1 MVFIHLA
8 EPLEPLEPKIK
19 MTSNFLRINLIKLSF
34 AVCHLLLMGSVL
46 AQTPGYQ
53 KITWDDLLNL
63 EWYQQMKKDMASYGR
78 MAFLKDGSE
87 EAEKLMASMRSKLDE
102 APISTKYINQ
112 KIRMPGFVVPLDAVR
127 NGQREFLLVPYFGA
141 CIHTPPPPANQ
152 IVLVTPHPKLNLSKT
167 LESMDVIWVEG
178 LLKEARTKTA
188 SGVSGYTL
196 EAVKIYPYTALHNTK
211 K

>member
-1 MVFIHLA
+1 MKFNSIRY
-8 EPLEPLEPKIK
+8 
-19 MTSNFLRINLIKLSF
+19 TLIKVLLGLFSLSF
-34 AVCHLLLMGSVL
+34 SASVF

-53 KITWDDLLNL
+53 KITWDDLLNE

-87 EAEKLMASMRSKLDE
+87 EAEKLMSSMRKKLDE

-152 IVLVTPHPKLNLSKT
+152 IVLVTPHPQLNLSKT
-167 LESMDVIWVEG
+167 LESMEVIWVEG
-178 LLKEARTKTA
+178 ELKESRTKTA
-188 SGVSGYTL
+188 SGVSGYSL
-196 EAVKIYPYTALHNTK
+196 EAVQVYPYKALHNSK

>member
-1 MVFIHLA
+1 MKLCLA
-8 EPLEPLEPKIK
+8 L
-19 MTSNFLRINLIKLSF
+19 
-34 AVCHLLLMGSVL
+34 CHLLFAAVF

-53 KITWDDLLNL
+53 KITWDDLLNE
-63 EWYQQMKKDMASYGR
+63 EWYQQMKKEMASYGR

-87 EAEKLMASMRSKLDE
+87 EAEKLMASMRKKLDE
-102 APISTKYINQ
+102 APIAPKYVNQ

-127 NGQREFLLVPYFGA
+127 NSQREFLLVPYFGA

-178 LLKEARTKTA
+178 ELKAARTTTA
-188 SGVSGYTL
+188 SGVSGYSL
-196 EAVKIYPYTALHNTK
+196 EAVQIYPYKALHNTK

>member
-1 MVFIHLA
+1 MQIKFFRLSLFKLCVTVFQFLLA
-8 EPLEPLEPKIK
+8 
-19 MTSNFLRINLIKLSF
+19 
-34 AVCHLLLMGSVL
+34 ASVF

-53 KITWDDLLNL
+53 KITWDDLLNE

-78 MAFLKDGSE
+78 MSFLKDGSE
-87 EAEKLMASMRSKLDE
+87 EAEKLMASMRKKLDE
-102 APISTKYINQ
+102 APISTKYVNQ

-152 IVLVTPHPKLNLSKT
+152 IVFVTPHPQLNLSKT

-178 LLKEARTKTA
+178 ELKEARTKTA
-188 SGVSGYTL
+188 SGVSGYSL
-196 EAVKIYPYTALHNTK
+196 EAIKVYPYKALHNTSK
-211 K
+211 

>member
-1 MVFIHLA
+1 MKF
-8 EPLEPLEPKIK
+8 
-19 MTSNFLRINLIKLSF
+19 NLIRYTLTK
-34 AVCHLLLMGSVL
+34 VLLGLFSLLFSVSVFS
-46 AQTPGYQ
+46 QTPGYQ
-53 KITWDDLLNL
+53 KITWDDLLNE

-87 EAEKLMASMRSKLDE
+87 EAEKLMASMRKKLDE

-112 KIRMPGFVVPLDAVR
+112 KIRMPGFVVPLDAMR

-152 IVLVTPHPKLNLSKT
+152 IVLVTPHPQLNLSKT
-167 LESMDVIWVEG
+167 LESMEVIWVEG
-178 LLKEARTKTA
+178 ELKESRTKTA
-188 SGVSGYTL
+188 SGVSGYSL
-196 EAVKIYPYTALHNTK
+196 EAIQIYPYKALHNIK

>member
-1 MVFIHLA
+1 MQFNFFRLSLFKLCVTVFQFLLA
-8 EPLEPLEPKIK
+8 
-19 MTSNFLRINLIKLSF
+19 
-34 AVCHLLLMGSVL
+34 GSVF

-53 KITWDDLLNL
+53 KITWDDLLNE

-78 MAFLKDGSE
+78 MSFLKDGSE
-87 EAEKLMASMRSKLDE
+87 EAEKLMASMRKKLDE
-102 APISTKYINQ
+102 APISTKYVNQ

-152 IVLVTPHPKLNLSKT
+152 IVLVTPHPQLNLSKT

-178 LLKEARTKTA
+178 ELKEARTKTA
-188 SGVSGYTL
+188 SGVSGYSL
-196 EAVKIYPYTALHNTK
+196 EAIQVYPYKALHNTK

>member
-1 MVFIHLA
+1 MQI
-8 EPLEPLEPKIK
+8 
-19 MTSNFLRINLIKLSF
+19 NFFRFSLFKLSVTVF
-34 AVCHLLLMGSVL
+34 QLLLAASVF

-53 KITWDDLLNL
+53 KITWDDLLNE
-63 EWYQQMKKDMASYGR
+63 EWYQQMKKDMATYGR
-78 MAFLKDGSE
+78 MSFLKDGSE
-87 EAEKLMASMRSKLDE
+87 EAEKLMASMRKKLDE
-102 APISTKYINQ
+102 APISTKYVNQ

-152 IVLVTPHPKLNLSKT
+152 IVLVTPHPQLNLSKT

-178 LLKEARTKTA
+178 ELKESRTKTA
-188 SGVSGYTL
+188 SGVSGYSL
-196 EAVKIYPYTALHNTK
+196 EAIKVYPYKALHNTK

>member
-1 MVFIHLA
+1 MTPIEQKKVMITSFL
-8 EPLEPLEPKIK
+8 KI
-19 MTSNFLRINLIKLSF
+19 NVIKLCF
-34 AVCHLLLMGSVL
+34 AVCHLFLMGSVL

-53 KITWDDLLNL
+53 KITWDDLLNE
-63 EWYQQMKKDMASYGR
+63 EWYQQMKKEMASYGR

-152 IVLVTPHPKLNLSKT
+152 IVLVTPHSKLNLSKP
-167 LESMDVIWVEG
+167 LETMEVIWVEG
-178 LLKEARTKTA
+178 ELKEARNKTA
-188 SGVSGYTL
+188 SGVSGYSL
-196 EAVKIYPYTALHNTK
+196 EAVQIYPYKALHNSK

>member
-1 MVFIHLA
+1 MKF
-8 EPLEPLEPKIK
+8 
-19 MTSNFLRINLIKLSF
+19 NLIRYTLMN
-34 AVCHLLLMGSVL
+34 VLLGLFSLLFSASVF

-53 KITWDDLLNL
+53 KITWDDLLNE

-87 EAEKLMASMRSKLDE
+87 EAEKLMASMRKKLDE

-112 KIRMPGFVVPLDAVR
+112 KIRMPGFVVPLDAMR

-152 IVLVTPHPKLNLSKT
+152 IVLVTPHPQLNLSKT
-167 LESMDVIWVEG
+167 LESMEVIWVEG
-178 LLKEARTKTA
+178 ELKESRTKTA
-188 SGVSGYTL
+188 SGVSGYSL
-196 EAVKIYPYTALHNTK
+196 EAIQIYPYKALHNIK

>member
-1 MVFIHLA
+1 MQ
-8 EPLEPLEPKIK
+8 
-19 MTSNFLRINLIKLSF
+19 IKLFRFSLLKLCVTVF
-34 AVCHLLLMGSVL
+34 QLLLAASVF

-53 KITWDDLLNL
+53 KITWDDLLNE

-78 MAFLKDGSE
+78 MSFLKDGSE
-87 EAEKLMASMRSKLDE
+87 EAEKLMASMRKKLDE
-102 APISTKYINQ
+102 APISTKYVNQ

-152 IVLVTPHPKLNLSKT
+152 IVLVTPHPQLNLSKT

-178 LLKEARTKTA
+178 ELKEARTKTA
-188 SGVSGYTL
+188 SGVSGYSL
-196 EAVKIYPYTALHNTK
+196 EAIKVYPYKALHNTSK
-211 K
+211 

>member
-1 MVFIHLA
+1 
-8 EPLEPLEPKIK
+8 
-19 MTSNFLRINLIKLSF
+19 MTTMKFNSIRYTLIKVLLGLFSLSF
-34 AVCHLLLMGSVL
+34 SASVF

-53 KITWDDLLNL
+53 KITWDDLLNE

-87 EAEKLMASMRSKLDE
+87 EAEKLMSSMRKKLDE

-152 IVLVTPHPKLNLSKT
+152 IVLVTPHPQLNLSKT
-167 LESMDVIWVEG
+167 LESMEVIWVEG
-178 LLKEARTKTA
+178 ELKESRTKTA
-188 SGVSGYTL
+188 SGVSGYSL
-196 EAVKIYPYTALHNTK
+196 EAVQVYPYKALHNSK

>member
-1 MVFIHLA
+1 MLKMISPRYFW
-8 EPLEPLEPKIK
+8 KICLVL
-19 MTSNFLRINLIKLSF
+19 FQVLV
-34 AVCHLLLMGSVL
+34 VCSAM

-53 KITWDDLLNL
+53 KITWDDLLNE

-87 EAEKLMASMRSKLDE
+87 EAEKMMASMRKKLDE
-102 APISTKYINQ
+102 APISNKYINQ

-152 IVLVTPHPKLNLSKT
+152 IVLVTPHPNLNLSKP
-167 LESMDVIWVEG
+167 LESMEVIWVEG
-178 LLKEARTKTA
+178 ELKEARTKTA
-188 SGVSGYTL
+188 SGVSGYAL
-196 EAVKIYPYTALHNTK
+196 EAIQVYPYKALHNTK

>member
-1 MVFIHLA
+1 MQVQFFKIH
-8 EPLEPLEPKIK
+8 
-19 MTSNFLRINLIKLSF
+19 LIKLCVALF
-34 AVCHLLLMGSVL
+34 HLLFAAAVF

-53 KITWDDLLNL
+53 KITWDDLLNE

-87 EAEKLMASMRSKLDE
+87 EAEKLMASMRKKLDE
-102 APISTKYINQ
+102 APIAPKYVNQ

-178 LLKEARTKTA
+178 ELKDARTTTA
-188 SGVSGYTL
+188 SGVSGYSL
-196 EAVKIYPYTALHNTK
+196 EAVQIYPYKALHNTK

>member
-1 MVFIHLA
+1 MTNMQPKLFKSSFIRGCIALCSLLFVVTVF
-8 EPLEPLEPKIK
+8 
-19 MTSNFLRINLIKLSF
+19 
-34 AVCHLLLMGSVL
+34 

-53 KITWDDLLNL
+53 KITWDDLLNE

-87 EAEKLMASMRSKLDE
+87 EAEKLMSSMRKKLDE

-112 KIRMPGFVVPLDAVR
+112 KIRMPGFVVPLDALR

-152 IVLVTPHPKLNLSKT
+152 IVLVTPHPQLNLSKP
-167 LESMDVIWVEG
+167 LESMEVIWVEG
-178 LLKEARTKTA
+178 ELKESRTKTA
-188 SGVSGYTL
+188 SGVSGYSL
-196 EAVKIYPYTALHNTK
+196 EAVQVYPYKALHNTK

>member
-1 MVFIHLA
+1 MKF
-8 EPLEPLEPKIK
+8 
-19 MTSNFLRINLIKLSF
+19 NLIKFTLFKLFLGLFS
-34 AVCHLLLMGSVL
+34 LLISASVF

-53 KITWDDLLNL
+53 KITWDDLLNE

-87 EAEKLMASMRSKLDE
+87 EAEKLMASMRKKLDE

-112 KIRMPGFVVPLDAVR
+112 KIRMPGFVVPLDAMR

-152 IVLVTPHPKLNLSKT
+152 IVLVTPHPQLKLSKT

-178 LLKEARTKTA
+178 ELKDTRNKTS
-188 SGVSGYTL
+188 SGVAGYAL
-196 EAVKIYPYTALHNTK
+196 EAIQVYPYKALHNTNNTK
-211 K
+211 

>member
-1 MVFIHLA
+1 MQF
-8 EPLEPLEPKIK
+8 
-19 MTSNFLRINLIKLSF
+19 NFFRLSF
-34 AVCHLLLMGSVL
+34 SKLCVTVFQLLLAASVF

-53 KITWDDLLNL
+53 KITWDDLLNE

-78 MAFLKDGSE
+78 MSFLKDGSE
-87 EAEKLMASMRSKLDE
+87 EAEKLMASMRKKLDE
-102 APISTKYINQ
+102 APISTKYVNQ

-152 IVLVTPHPKLNLSKT
+152 IVLVTPHPRLNLSKT

-178 LLKEARTKTA
+178 ELKEARTKTA
-188 SGVSGYTL
+188 SGVSGYSL
-196 EAVKIYPYTALHNTK
+196 EAIQVYPYKALHNTK

>member
-1 MVFIHLA
+1 MFRMNQMQTIA
-8 EPLEPLEPKIK
+8 R
-19 MTSNFLRINLIKLSF
+19 FLNLNKLF
-34 AVCHLLLMGSVL
+34 LAVCFLLFSVSIH

-53 KITWDDLLNL
+53 KITWDDLLNE

-78 MAFLKDGSE
+78 MSFLKDGSE
-87 EAEKLMASMRSKLDE
+87 EAEKLMASMRKKLDE

-127 NGQREFLLVPYFGA
+127 HGQREFLLVPYFGA

-152 IVLVTPHPKLNLSKT
+152 IVLVTPHPQLNLSKT

-178 LLKEARTKTA
+178 ELKETRTKTA
-188 SGVSGYTL
+188 SGVSGYSL
-196 EAVKIYPYTALHNTK
+196 EAIKVYPYKALHNTSK
-211 K
+211 

>member
-1 MVFIHLA
+1 MQVQFFKIH
-8 EPLEPLEPKIK
+8 
-19 MTSNFLRINLIKLSF
+19 LIKLCVALF
-34 AVCHLLLMGSVL
+34 HLLFAAAVF

-53 KITWDDLLNL
+53 KITWDDLLNE
-63 EWYQQMKKDMASYGR
+63 EWYQQMKKEMASYGR

-87 EAEKLMASMRSKLDE
+87 EAEKLMASMRKKLDE
-102 APISTKYINQ
+102 APIAPKYVNQ

-178 LLKEARTKTA
+178 ELKDARTTTA
-188 SGVSGYTL
+188 SGVSGYSL
-196 EAVKIYPYTALHNTK
+196 EAVQIYPYKALHNTK

>member
-1 MVFIHLA
+1 MATSCNISAML
-8 EPLEPLEPKIK
+8 
-19 MTSNFLRINLIKLSF
+19 SNFLKFNVIKLCVV
-34 AVCHLLLMGSVL
+34 VCHFLLFVSAF

-53 KITWDDLLNL
+53 KITWDDLLNV

-87 EAEKLMASMRSKLDE
+87 EAEKLMASMRTKLDE
-102 APISTKYINQ
+102 APISTKFINQ

-152 IVLVTPHPKLNLSKT
+152 IVLVTPGPKLNLSKP
-167 LESMDVIWVEG
+167 LESMDVIWIEG
-178 LLKEARTKTA
+178 ELKEARTKTA

-196 EAVKIYPYTALHNTK
+196 EAVQIYPYTALHNTK

>member
-1 MVFIHLA
+1 MATCCNIFAML
-8 EPLEPLEPKIK
+8 
-19 MTSNFLRINLIKLSF
+19 SNFLKFNVIKLCV
-34 AVCHLLLMGSVL
+34 AVCYFLLFASAF

-53 KITWDDLLNL
+53 KITWDDLLNE
-63 EWYQQMKKDMASYGR
+63 EWYQQMKKEMGTYGR

-112 KIRMPGFVVPLDAVR
+112 KIRMPGFVVPLDAAR

>member
-1 MVFIHLA
+1 MLKMISPRYFW
-8 EPLEPLEPKIK
+8 KICLVL
-19 MTSNFLRINLIKLSF
+19 FQVLV
-34 AVCHLLLMGSVL
+34 VCSAMS
-46 AQTPGYQ
+46 QTPGYQ
-53 KITWDDLLNL
+53 KITWDDLLNE

-87 EAEKLMASMRSKLDE
+87 EAEKMMASMRKKLDE
-102 APISTKYINQ
+102 APISNKYINQ

-152 IVLVTPHPKLNLSKT
+152 IVLVTPHPNLNLSKP
-167 LESMDVIWVEG
+167 LESMEVIWVEG
-178 LLKEARTKTA
+178 ELKEARTKTA
-188 SGVSGYTL
+188 SGVSGYAL
-196 EAVKIYPYTALHNTK
+196 EAIQVYPYKALHNTK

>member
-1 MVFIHLA
+1 M
-8 EPLEPLEPKIK
+8 
-19 MTSNFLRINLIKLSF
+19 IKLCF
-34 AVCHLLLMGSVL
+34 AVCHLFLIGSVL

-53 KITWDDLLNL
+53 KITWDDLLNE
-63 EWYQQMKKDMASYGR
+63 EWYQQMKKEMVSYGR

-152 IVLVTPHPKLNLSKT
+152 IVLVTPHSKLNLSKP
-167 LESMDVIWVEG
+167 LETMEVIWVEG
-178 LLKEARTKTA
+178 ELKEARNKTA
-188 SGVSGYTL
+188 SGVSGYSL
-196 EAVKIYPYTALHNTK
+196 EAVQIYPYNALHNSK

>member
-1 MVFIHLA
+1 ML
-8 EPLEPLEPKIK
+8 
-19 MTSNFLRINLIKLSF
+19 SNFLRFNLNKLCLV
-34 AVCHLLLMGSVL
+34 ACHFLFVVSAF

-53 KITWDDLLNL
+53 KITWDDLLNV

-87 EAEKLMASMRSKLDE
+87 EAEKLMASMRTKLDE
-102 APISTKYINQ
+102 APISAKFINQ

-152 IVLVTPHPKLNLSKT
+152 IVLVTPGPKLNLSKP
-167 LESMDVIWVEG
+167 LESMDVIWIEG
-178 LLKEARTKTA
+178 ELKEARTKTA

-196 EAVKIYPYTALHNTK
+196 EAVQIYPYTALHNTK

>member
-1 MVFIHLA
+1 MNQMQTIARFLNLNKLFLA
-8 EPLEPLEPKIK
+8 VC
-19 MTSNFLRINLIKLSF
+19 FLLF
-34 AVCHLLLMGSVL
+34 AVSTQ

-53 KITWDDLLNL
+53 KITWDDLLNE

-78 MAFLKDGSE
+78 MSFLKDGSE
-87 EAEKLMASMRSKLDE
+87 EAEKLMASMRKKLDE

-152 IVLVTPHPKLNLSKT
+152 IVLVTPHPQLNLSKT

-178 LLKEARTKTA
+178 ELKETRTKTA
-188 SGVSGYTL
+188 SGVAGYSL
-196 EAVKIYPYTALHNTK
+196 KDIKINP
-211 K
+211 

>member
-1 MVFIHLA
+1 MKF
-8 EPLEPLEPKIK
+8 
-19 MTSNFLRINLIKLSF
+19 NLIRYTLIKVLLVLFSLSF
-34 AVCHLLLMGSVL
+34 SVSVFS
-46 AQTPGYQ
+46 QTPGYQ
-53 KITWDDLLNL
+53 KITWDDLLNE

-87 EAEKLMASMRSKLDE
+87 EAEKLMASMRKKLDE

-127 NGQREFLLVPYFGA
+127 TGQREFLLVPYFGA

-152 IVLVTPHPKLNLSKT
+152 IVLVTPHPQLNVSRT
-167 LESMDVIWVEG
+167 LESMEVIWVEG
-178 LLKEARTKTA
+178 ELKESRTKTA
-188 SGVSGYTL
+188 SGVSGYSL
-196 EAVKIYPYTALHNTK
+196 EAIQIYPYKALHNIK